1 MTINFSQYVE
11 GEKLSLSSPSHKTI
25 EERIEEMTWTKEKK
39 EEAQEELRKKEEQ
52 YHESLS
58 ELINFLQSNNYITE
72 LEFKGSFSFYSPIK
86 TLAQSSCLQNLRKLV
101 LPRNL
106 HARDLKALAQS
117 PHLQNIRKLDLPFS
131 HIDAEG
137 VKALAQS
144 PHLQNLRELNLSFQD
159 MNVEN
164 VKALVQSP
172 YLKNLEKLS
181 IENIIIDCKT
191 IEAIAELCDPRIELD
206 VLCSDPYQKFYHFLL
221 NRKCFT
227 MDEKDI
233 KEMIMDLAPRT
244 GSGRIITHILKNPD
258 KYPFLIN
265 SRDEQEHTLA
275 HFYTHNPEM
284 QNFLFERGMIPEKV
298 VNQEREDERIA
309 QDNQSVHASPIVK
322 RTKFFTKKLVES
334 TKANKEQLKQAAA
347 SYVESIELLKQYQN
361 NPIRLRLLSLTD
373 NEKRSVMEK
382 TLHNSDSTPN
392 DKEFIKTVID
402 KAEQV
407 LVDKYLEK
415 NEQGEYAGIYSTS
428 RMQYDYARDDAKI
441 TIPESIGYIKL
452 LIDNFPIPLKEKKEL
467 LVTLAEQNP
476 ELVKQKLSSIKSEL
490 ENDNISQEQITN
502 RAKFHKLLDNVNDDK
517 VNKLFEEISGL
528 DIEKVWREQKEF
540 VLLRQIYIA
549 ATTYGDNSSACIQG
563 TWSQIISSINEI
575 SSEIVI
581 QYNHYLEEEQRLEA
595 QKDVIKEENIKP
607 FLEGLAEKLIQYVEL
622 HPELKGTLEEFA
634 VSYVDIGNPEKITFE
649 QQKILAE
656 INKYFSENIKN
667 VLPNYNRNIP
677 NRDEYYLI
685 ITGLPEVE
693 VMRRFAEPIQSPF
706 DAKDNNSSYTTIS
719 TDEEFQDAADQELF
733 KLQTGKMETQIDISK
748 TSMDL
753 FTRGESNSRTTDAIT
768 NFSTAKIPALEQESD
783 KNEQA
788 TTQLTGYVIQEDF
801 IQVLQP
807 KSLVNIR
814 DNNIQIVD
822 EITQVAEINPDER
835 TSLHDAA
842 EIGDTEGVNALVKE
856 KDINAR
862 DRYGRTPLH
871 YAASKGH
878 TEILRSLL
886 DAGAKFDEKDNV
898 GMTPLCLAIVND
910 YQEIVETLV
919 EKGANVNVVS
929 KSGKTPLEWLSIS
942 RHTWDDLCS
951 SNCSHTE
958 IKEILLKNGAVQ
970 GHVIS
975 SDDEYEQ
982 DEQKKLSDSNLSE
995 IQLYAKPI
1003 TIETPFVASKDP
1015 DQVSDTQGNSKQS
1028 SDPNQNNPALQNM
1041 KRSKLPV
1048 IAASVIIIPGVALG
1062 VAIAVHLEMLAVGIA
1077 VGVFCSVV
1085 AGIAY
1090 RLNRP
1095 VSAFEGNN
1103 IQELPNNA
1111 LVPYKRTKDV
1121 AGSIACG
1128 VLRPSD
1134 NECLDKSQKS
1144 VVNSPKSQNKVHS
1157 QISDQEPKITI
1168 PQHLAEEN
1176 LKESESKADTNVK
1189 LTENSLKPNVV
1200 QQSTKIGNYFEFTD
1214 NELLFVITNKNY
1226 TFLEAQC
1233 KNKDIPEEFRV
1244 FVECKSGKFI
1254 ITGSYNSQQSVGD
1267 EKKSVS
1273 ITSVKKYNNMGLS
1286 GDPRSRL
1293 EMMNKLE
1300 LYEIGKFLEVTEISD
1315 KSLITPKMK
1324 QSHTTSNPQMV
1335 NNTTID
1341 QATSSAVTNEYK
1353 EALVNTHEEK
1363 PNSEK
1368 SKRESSTINVFNGNL
1383 ELRLADDIQQNLED
1397 YKHPKKEG
1405 KYRMKIH
1412 CNQSDF
1418 YINFSKRDNDDGSV
1432 SLIIN
1437 MLQKD
1442 KRELCQVAKMKKSL
1456 RFKKGSTFV
1465 VIDSIE
1471 SFKARG
1477 VPNSETTNLEAKH
1490 AYCNDLL
1497 VNTHKK
1503 KGEHNTDASN
1513 KIVQQEV
1520 VDNEDNEQEKFYD
1533 AELDS
1538 DFHDSLDTLFI
1549 PEGAK
1554 LEFSQDL
1561 SDFLSRARS
1570 LEIEK
1575 LFCKVIPNSLL
1586 FQSREER
1593 LAINGQSVDAQ

>member
-1 MTINFSQYVE
+1 MPDYYEILGVKRDATHGEIKKAYRKLAVKLHPDKLCEE
-11 GEKLSLSSPSHKTI
+11 GKELDSLEEKKKNGKLLPSEEDRRAQLEEKLTKFKEISAAKDTLFDPTKKSLYDRGENPNQQTCKRESMWEK
-25 EERIEEMTWTKEKK
+25 EMREFR
-39 EEAQEELRKKEEQ
+39 EEANKLNKEINDLRKNQLKLLQEGNQ
-52 YHESLS
+52 
-58 ELINFLQSNNYITE
+58 INVFSKIYCMYIRKYITE
-72 LEFKGSFSFYSPIK
+72 PTEQKINGIDIIEEINELNKRWKYYYTCLDLCTKISLGEFEKCRSIIREVTIATDDITSLVQIAIAYDHVKIFELLFEKRTKVSLNDNLSNARKCGSEKILHLLLDKYVNAMDVEYKDKEGNTALHHVLELFDENEWKYQSFVEPLLSKGARLDAKNKEGNTPFDLLVKYANKSFSSEAEKIER
-86 TLAQSSCLQNLRKLV
+86 LNNVSALLSCCKIYELKKLEGTPALNKLV
-101 LPRNL
+101 KLASSYRHKGIFNL
-106 HARDLKALAQS
+106 LAKNDIQISTLSDENGNTALHYVLDKLTSGNHEYEHEYESFAKFLLSKGVRLDAKNKEGNTPFDLLVKYVNKCFNWDDTFNPSQVISNRTVLA
-117 PHLQNIRKLDLPFS
+117 LDLVVRLLSNHTDKDILEGLNDTLWLNKLVRIVVDCDHKEALDLLVENNIKISSITLKNIVIRDCNKKIFS
-131 HIDAEG
+131 CFLHKNRIDYQDKSGNTVLHYALRHFMDSRCDLELYKVVELLASKG
-137 VKALAQS
+137 ARFDIKNNKGETTFDLLIEYIVKKFYGQARRLNDAWN
-144 PHLQNLRELNLSFQD
+144 LLNKCENKDILRELKYKDGTS
-159 MNVEN
+159 
-164 VKALVQSP
+164 ALD
-172 YLKNLEKLS
+172 KLNELRIKCRNTS
-181 IENIIIDCKT
+181 I
-191 IEAIAELCDPRIELD
+191 
-206 VLCSDPYQKFYHFLL
+206 
-221 NRKCFT
+221 
-227 MDEKDI
+227 
-233 KEMIMDLAPRT
+233 
-244 GSGRIITHILKNPD
+244 
-258 KYPFLIN
+258 
-265 SRDEQEHTLA
+265 
-275 HFYTHNPEM
+275 
-284 QNFLFERGMIPEKV
+284 V
-298 VNQEREDERIA
+298 V
-309 QDNQSVHASPIVK
+309 AS
-322 RTKFFTKKLVES
+322 
-334 TKANKEQLKQAAA
+334 
-347 SYVESIELLKQYQN
+347 
-361 NPIRLRLLSLTD
+361 
-373 NEKRSVMEK
+373 
-382 TLHNSDSTPN
+382 
-392 DKEFIKTVID
+392 
-402 KAEQV
+402 
-407 LVDKYLEK
+407 
-415 NEQGEYAGIYSTS
+415 
-428 RMQYDYARDDAKI
+428 
-441 TIPESIGYIKL
+441 
-452 LIDNFPIPLKEKKEL
+452 
-467 LVTLAEQNP
+467 
-476 ELVKQKLSSIKSEL
+476 
-490 ENDNISQEQITN
+490 
-502 RAKFHKLLDNVNDDK
+502 
-517 VNKLFEEISGL
+517 
-528 DIEKVWREQKEF
+528 
-540 VLLRQIYIA
+540 
-549 ATTYGDNSSACIQG
+549 
-563 TWSQIISSINEI
+563 
-575 SSEIVI
+575 
-581 QYNHYLEEEQRLEA
+581 
-595 QKDVIKEENIKP
+595 
-607 FLEGLAEKLIQYVEL
+607 
-622 HPELKGTLEEFA
+622 
-634 VSYVDIGNPEKITFE
+634 
-649 QQKILAE
+649 
-656 INKYFSENIKN
+656 
-667 VLPNYNRNIP
+667 
-677 NRDEYYLI
+677 
-685 ITGLPEVE
+685 
-693 VMRRFAEPIQSPF
+693 
-706 DAKDNNSSYTTIS
+706 
-719 TDEEFQDAADQELF
+719 
-733 KLQTGKMETQIDISK
+733 
-748 TSMDL
+748 
-753 FTRGESNSRTTDAIT
+753 
-768 NFSTAKIPALEQESD
+768 
-783 KNEQA
+783 
-788 TTQLTGYVIQEDF
+788 
-801 IQVLQP
+801 
-807 KSLVNIR
+807 
-814 DNNIQIVD
+814 
-822 EITQVAEINPDER
+822 
-835 TSLHDAA
+835 
-842 EIGDTEGVNALVKE
+842 
-856 KDINAR
+856 
-862 DRYGRTPLH
+862 
-871 YAASKGH
+871 
-878 TEILRSLL
+878 
-886 DAGAKFDEKDNV
+886 
-898 GMTPLCLAIVND
+898 
-910 YQEIVETLV
+910 TLV
-919 EKGANVNVVS
+919 IV
-929 KSGKTPLEWLSIS
+929 
-942 RHTWDDLCS
+942 
-951 SNCSHTE
+951 
-958 IKEILLKNGAVQ
+958 
-970 GHVIS
+970 
-975 SDDEYEQ
+975 
-982 DEQKKLSDSNLSE
+982 
-995 IQLYAKPI
+995 
-1003 TIETPFVASKDP
+1003 
-1015 DQVSDTQGNSKQS
+1015 
-1028 SDPNQNNPALQNM
+1028 
-1041 KRSKLPV
+1041 
-1048 IAASVIIIPGVALG
+1048 GVALG
-1062 VAIAVHLEMLAVGIA
+1062 IAIAVHLEMLAVGIA

-1090 RLNRP
+1090 RLNGQ
-1095 VSAFEGNN
+1095 VSAFEDNN
-1103 IQELPNNA
+1103 IQELLNNA

>member
-25 EERIEEMTWTKEKK
+25 EERTWTKEKK

-206 VLCSDPYQKFYHFLL
+206 VLYSDPYQKFYHFLL

-595 QKDVIKEENIKP
+595 QKDVIKEKNIKP
-607 FLEGLAEKLIQYVEL
+607 FLEGLADKLIQYVEL

-634 VSYVDIGNPEKITFE
+634 VSDVDIGNPEKITFE

-677 NRDEYYLI
+677 NNDEYKLI
-685 ITGLPEVE
+685 IEKLSEVKE
-693 VMRRFAEPIQSPF
+693 MQDFAQEPSNQQENTIRETEAQIDENSEDKFF
-706 DAKDNNSSYTTIS
+706 DAENYNKSRATIRES
-719 TDEEFQDAADQELF
+719 DTDEEFKDVN
-733 KLQTGKMETQIDISK
+733 
-748 TSMDL
+748 
-753 FTRGESNSRTTDAIT
+753 ESI
-768 NFSTAKIPALEQESD
+768 FLEE
-783 KNEQA
+783 NN
-788 TTQLTGYVIQEDF
+788 TQLVPERLHSETSVVATDQTNGIQNNN
-801 IQVLQP
+801 QQP
-807 KSLVNIR
+807 GNL
-814 DNNIQIVD
+814 NN
-822 EITQVAEINPDER
+822 
-835 TSLHDAA
+835 DASRS
-842 EIGDTEGVNALVKE
+842 KE
-856 KDINAR
+856 KNKRPTVCAF
-862 DRYGRTPLH
+862 T
-871 YAASKGH
+871 
-878 TEILRSLL
+878 
-886 DAGAKFDEKDNV
+886 
-898 GMTPLCLAIVND
+898 LAIAG
-910 YQEIVETLV
+910 II
-919 EKGANVNVVS
+919 
-929 KSGKTPLEWLSIS
+929 SGI
-942 RHTWDDLCS
+942 
-951 SNCSHTE
+951 
-958 IKEILLKNGAVQ
+958 
-970 GHVIS
+970 
-975 SDDEYEQ
+975 
-982 DEQKKLSDSNLSE
+982 
-995 IQLYAKPI
+995 
-1003 TIETPFVASKDP
+1003 
-1015 DQVSDTQGNSKQS
+1015 
-1028 SDPNQNNPALQNM
+1028 
-1041 KRSKLPV
+1041 
-1048 IAASVIIIPGVALG
+1048 
-1062 VAIAVHLEMLAVGIA
+1062 AIAVYLEMLAVGVA
-1077 VGVFCSVV
+1077 VGACCLVV
-1085 AGIAY
+1085 AAIIHY
-1090 RLNRP
+1090 CNKPL
-1095 VSAFEGNN
+1095 
-1103 IQELPNNA
+1103 
-1111 LVPYKRTKDV
+1111 
-1121 AGSIACG
+1121 
-1128 VLRPSD
+1128 
-1134 NECLDKSQKS
+1134 KSLENS
-1144 VVNSPKSQNKVHS
+1144 NDEAVVN
-1157 QISDQEPKITI
+1157 QIT
-1168 PQHLAEEN
+1168 
-1176 LKESESKADTNVK
+1176 VK
-1189 LTENSLKPNVV
+1189 N
-1200 QQSTKIGNYFEFTD
+1200 I
-1214 NELLFVITNKNY
+1214 
-1226 TFLEAQC
+1226 
-1233 KNKDIPEEFRV
+1233 
-1244 FVECKSGKFI
+1244 
-1254 ITGSYNSQQSVGD
+1254 
-1267 EKKSVS
+1267 
-1273 ITSVKKYNNMGLS
+1273 
-1286 GDPRSRL
+1286 
-1293 EMMNKLE
+1293 
-1300 LYEIGKFLEVTEISD
+1300 
-1315 KSLITPKMK
+1315 
-1324 QSHTTSNPQMV
+1324 
-1335 NNTTID
+1335 
-1341 QATSSAVTNEYK
+1341 
-1353 EALVNTHEEK
+1353 
-1363 PNSEK
+1363 
-1368 SKRESSTINVFNGNL
+1368 
-1383 ELRLADDIQQNLED
+1383 
-1397 YKHPKKEG
+1397 
-1405 KYRMKIH
+1405 
-1412 CNQSDF
+1412 
-1418 YINFSKRDNDDGSV
+1418 
-1432 SLIIN
+1432 
-1437 MLQKD
+1437 
-1442 KRELCQVAKMKKSL
+1442 
-1456 RFKKGSTFV
+1456 
-1465 VIDSIE
+1465 
-1471 SFKARG
+1471 
-1477 VPNSETTNLEAKH
+1477 
-1490 AYCNDLL
+1490 
-1497 VNTHKK
+1497 
-1503 KGEHNTDASN
+1503 
-1513 KIVQQEV
+1513 
-1520 VDNEDNEQEKFYD
+1520 
-1533 AELDS
+1533 
-1538 DFHDSLDTLFI
+1538 
-1549 PEGAK
+1549 
-1554 LEFSQDL
+1554 
-1561 SDFLSRARS
+1561 
-1570 LEIEK
+1570 
-1575 LFCKVIPNSLL
+1575 
-1586 FQSREER
+1586 
-1593 LAINGQSVDAQ
+1593 